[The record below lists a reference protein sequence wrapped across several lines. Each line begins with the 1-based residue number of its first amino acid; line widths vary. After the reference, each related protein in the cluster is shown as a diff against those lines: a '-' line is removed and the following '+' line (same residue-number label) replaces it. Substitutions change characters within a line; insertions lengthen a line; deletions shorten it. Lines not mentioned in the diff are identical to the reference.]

1 MDGDPGVTIERLSG
15 PEDLEAVAA
24 LEAVCFSQ
32 PWTAEMRAREL
43 AQSDV
48 ARLYVLRT
56 PTARVAAFCA
66 CWVIIDELHIN
77 TIAVDPARRRKGLAR
92 QLMEHVCADAAAA
105 GARHATL
112 EVRRSNEA
120 ALRLYARLG
129 FTVRA
134 VRPRYYSEP
143 EEDGL
148 ILSRDGLRPM
158 DGLS

>member
-1 MDGDPGVTIERLSG
+1 VDREPEVTFERLSD
-15 PEDLEAVAA
+15 PDDLAAVAA
-24 LEAVCFSQ
+24 LEAACFSQ

-43 AQSDV
+43 AHSDV

-66 CWVIIDELHIN
+66 CWVIVDELHIN
-77 TIAVDPARRRKGLAR
+77 TIAVDPARRRQGLAR
-92 QLMEHVCADAAAA
+92 RLMEHVCADAAAA

-120 ALRLYARLG
+120 ALGLYRRLG

-134 VRPRYYSEP
+134 VRPRYYSDP

-148 ILSRDGLRPM
+148 ILSRDEVDELR
-158 DGLS
+158 